1 MAGAQTEV
9 VEYYGLDALGSVRV
23 VFDGSGVVVARS
35 DYLPF
40 GENLNPSGALP
51 PWQFTGQVRD
61 GEAGQDDF
69 GARRYQPRH
78 GRFTAVDPV
87 YAGLFDPQQ
96 WNRYGYA
103 RNSPLVFVDPDGRE
117 VDCPTAYCEVV
128 NVVGTLPPPPTKVVA
143 PTSPS
148 TTSAAAEGIAA
159 MNNSCSGEGNSRACG
174 RQNVAFTVSF
184 SGGYKLLNV
193 EVGMIVVVDA
203 DAGTATEYSYVAAGP
218 GVGAGI
224 GPASGTVNL
233 ETGLVDKG
241 ADLSGM
247 GWQING
253 VSAAAMSGATGNVMG
268 TLGWGMGPGWNV
280 LGVSG
285 GYAAGLGASVSAM
298 VTYTKLTGVYDLRTL
313 PSYLKRLLEAR
324 P

>member
-1 MAGAQTEV
+1 
-9 VEYYGLDALGSVRV
+9 
-23 VFDGSGVVVARS
+23 
-35 DYLPF
+35 
-40 GENLNPSGALP
+40 
-51 PWQFTGQVRD
+51 
-61 GEAGQDDF
+61 
-69 GARRYQPRH
+69 
-78 GRFTAVDPV
+78 
-87 YAGLFDPQQ
+87 
-96 WNRYGYA
+96 
-103 RNSPLVFVDPDGRE
+103 
-117 VDCPTAYCEVV
+117 
-128 NVVGTLPPPPTKVVA
+128 
-143 PTSPS
+143 
-148 TTSAAAEGIAA
+148 
-159 MNNSCSGEGNSRACG
+159 
-174 RQNVAFTVSF
+174 
-184 SGGYKLLNV
+184 
-193 EVGMIVVVDA
+193 MIVVVDA